1 MSNSNEKKSLSLF
14 CLFIFYLFFASEGS
28 IERGGSISVDDAKML
43 PIYLYST
50 IINASIFT
58 EILDLAMS
66 IQDS

>member
-1 MSNSNEKKSLSLF
+1 MRKKSLSLF

-28 IERGGSISVDDAKML
+28 SEEEVSVDDAKML